1 MCSSDLFE
9 GDVALVRGV
18 PDGLGGLLP
27 EGIHGGVMGPEGP
40 QIIPLPRVDGNL
52 SRLDRFMD
60 EDFNPILLGALLS
73 FGFFTLLYCLAQN
86 PG

>member
-1 MCSSDLFE
+1 
-9 GDVALVRGV
+9 
-18 PDGLGGLLP
+18 
-27 EGIHGGVMGPEGP
+27 MGPEGP
-40 QIIPLPRVDGNL
+40 QIIPLPRADGNL